1 VIIIAKVLLTKTI
14 ESLGSVGEVVDVA
27 DGYARNYLFPKRL
40 AARYA
45 KERAAH
51 AAAIE
56 EREEKARRLR
66 DVLANRTLVFVR
78 KAHDDDRLYG
88 SVRAEDIVS
97 KIEEEIGEHIE
108 VSRLQMEHSIE
119 TLGPH
124 AVTISLYKDIT
135 VEVRVR
141 VDGEASPKETHT
153 KETNLNETS
162 LDEARL
168 EETAPK
174 ETQLEEAG
182 LKETSLKEA
191 RLEEE

>member
-1 VIIIAKVLLTKTI
+1 MIIAKVLLTKTI

-40 AARYA
+40 AAAPTEHNIARYA

-97 KIEEEIGEHIE
+97 QIEEEIGEHIE

-124 AVTISLYKDIT
+124 AVTIGLYKEIA

-141 VDGEASPKETHT
+141 VDGEASPKETRL
-153 KETNLNETS
+153 KETS
-162 LDEARL
+162 LDETDL
-168 EETAPK
+168 K
-174 ETQLEEAG
+174 ETPLPEEH
-182 LKETSLKEA
+182 LKETSLKE
-191 RLEEE
+191 E

>member
-1 VIIIAKVLLTKTI
+1 MIIAKVLLTKTI

-40 AARYA
+40 AAAPTEHNIARYA

-78 KAHDDDRLYG
+78 KAHDDNRLYG

-119 TLGPH
+119 SLGPH
-124 AVTISLYKDIT
+124 AVTIGLYKDIT

-141 VDGEASPKETHT
+141 VDGEASPKETSPKDT
-153 KETNLNETS
+153 
-162 LDEARL
+162 RL
-168 EETAPK
+168 EEIDPQ

-182 LKETSLKEA
+182 I
-191 RLEEE
+191 EEE

>member
-1 VIIIAKVLLTKTI
+1 MIIAKVLLTKTI
-14 ESLGSVGEVVDVA
+14 ESLGSVGEVVIVA

-40 AARYA
+40 AAAPTEHNIARYA

-97 KIEEEIGEHIE
+97 QIEEEIGEHIE

-124 AVTISLYKDIT
+124 AVTIGLYKDIT

-141 VDGEASPKETHT
+141 VDGEASPKEASP
-153 KETNLNETS
+153 KETS
-162 LDEARL
+162 L
-168 EETAPK
+168 K
-174 ETQLEEAG
+174 ETRLDETDLKETPLPEEH
-182 LKETSLKEA
+182 LKETSLKE
-191 RLEEE
+191 E

>member
-1 VIIIAKVLLTKTI
+1 MIIAKVLLTKTI

-40 AARYA
+40 AAAPTEHNIARYA

-124 AVTISLYKDIT
+124 AVTIGLYKDIT
-135 VEVRVR
+135 VEVRAR
-141 VDGEASPKETHT
+141 VDGEASPKD
-153 KETNLNETS
+153 TS
-162 LDEARL
+162 
-168 EETAPK
+168 PK
-174 ETQLEEAG
+174 D
-182 LKETSLKEA
+182 TSLKEA
-191 RLEEE
+191 RLEETDPQEAQLEETSLKEAGLEEE

>member
-1 VIIIAKVLLTKTI
+1 MIIAKVLLTKTI

-40 AARYA
+40 AAAPTEHNIARYA

-97 KIEEEIGEHIE
+97 QIEEEIGEHIE

-124 AVTISLYKDIT
+124 AVTIGLYKDIT

-141 VDGEASPKETHT
+141 VDGEVSPKETSL
-153 KETNLNETS
+153 KETPLP
-162 LDEARL
+162 
-168 EETAPK
+168 EEH
-174 ETQLEEAG
+174 
-182 LKETSLKEA
+182 LKETSLKE
-191 RLEEE
+191 E

>member
-1 VIIIAKVLLTKTI
+1 MIIAKVLLTKTI

-40 AARYA
+40 AAAPTEHNIARYA

-108 VSRLQMEHSIE
+108 VSRLQMEHAIE

-124 AVTISLYKDIT
+124 AVTIGLYKNIT

-141 VDGEASPKETHT
+141 VDGEASPKEEHR
-153 KETNLNETS
+153 KETTLNET
-162 LDEARL
+162 RL

-174 ETQLEEAG
+174 ETPLQ
-182 LKETSLKEA
+182 EA